1 MKRALVIRH
10 AESETLSG
18 NFTSVLQSEKF
29 QIEPLNIFDCAP
41 KYPLFSA
48 PALEEITLI
57 IALGGPM
64 SVNDNYAGLRQER
77 EYVKQA
83 MAMGV
88 PVLGICLGAQ
98 IMASALGGSVEAT
111 GGYQF
116 GLSRLLIT
124 EEGAADPVFG
134 KIDVPLAPT
143 LHGECFTI
151 PEGAVKLAE
160 GHMLCRDGTYRRIN
174 MAFRYNDSY
183 AFQFEPQLT
192 LQELRIWN
200 EAFREDYGLMGDR
213 FDANEESA
221 RNLREFAKF
230 AKYHEAQMREM
241 FLAFLGGV
249 I

>member
-10 AESETLSG
+10 AELETLAE
-18 NFTSVLQSEKF
+18 NFSSVLRSQGF
-29 QIEPLNIFDCAP
+29 QLEPLNIFDDAP
-41 KYPLFSA
+41 EYRIFAAPPLK
-48 PALEEITLI
+48 EISLI

-64 SVNDNYAGLRQER
+64 SANDDYPALHKER
-77 EYVKQA
+77 EYLKEA
-83 MAMGV
+83 MAVGV

-98 IMASALGGSVEAT
+98 MMATALGGSVEPT

-124 EEGAADPVFG
+124 EEGAADSVFG
-134 KIDVPLAPT
+134 KIEVPLAPT

-151 PEGAVKLAE
+151 PKGAVKLAE
-160 GHMLCRDGTYRRIN
+160 GNMLCRDGSYRRIN

-192 LQELRIWN
+192 LEELTIWN
-200 EAFREDYGLMGDR
+200 EAFTGDYELMGDR
-213 FDANEESA
+213 FDPMDEAA

-230 AKYHEAQMREM
+230 APHHEAQMREM
-241 FLAFLGGV
+241 LLAFLNNVG
-249 I
+249 